1 MRRAQI
7 QNVTSQLSYHAN
19 MQPHLNRTKLY
30 KVMVVVFTALVK
42 FVVQNFKQLWCS
54 HHAGKISR
62 TRILTVLMHTPS
74 VRTKI

>member
-7 QNVTSQLSYHAN
+7 QNVTSQLSYQAN
-19 MQPHLNRTKLY
+19 MQPRLNRTKIY
-30 KVMVVVFTALVK
+30 TVTVVFTTLVK
-42 FVVQNFKQLWCS
+42 FAVQNFKQLWCS
-54 HHAGKISR
+54 HHAGKIGR